1 MITTVTKQGNS
12 LGIQFPKS
20 LWDNVC
26 ISENDH
32 VEVWVKNNAIVIKKQ
47 ENKNHRTTRERI
59 ATFYGGIGTD
69 TDQNQT
75 PEMDWGKPQG
85 KEIW

>member
-20 LWDNVC
+20 LWDNMC

-32 VEVWVKNNAIVIKKQ
+32 VEVWVKNHTIVIKKQ
-47 ENKNHRTTRERI
+47 DNRSHRTTKERL
-59 ATFYGGIGTD
+59 ATFYGD
-69 TDQNQT
+69 TEMNVDQNQM
-75 PEMDWGKPQG
+75 PEINWGKPQG

>member
-1 MITTVTKQGNS
+1 MKQGNS

-20 LWDNVC
+20 LWDNMC

-32 VEVWVKNNAIVIKKQ
+32 VEVWVKNNIMVIKKQ
-47 ENKNHRTTRERI
+47 EDRNHRTTKERL
-59 ATFYGGIGTD
+59 ATFYGD
-69 TDQNQT
+69 TEMNMDQNQI
-75 PEMDWGKPQG
+75 PEIDWGKPQG